1 MNIEAKHPLLLVGCG
16 KMGSAILSGLLP
28 QIRSSACIKV
38 VDPAGIPSQ
47 TCKDGISVFKEA
59 KELPSNFEP
68 SIIIFAVKPQQM
80 EKVVPYYL
88 RFVESGAFFISIA
101 AGTTI
106 KFFEGILGSNAPI
119 VRAMP
124 NTPALIQQAIT
135 IACPN
140 SAITDSQLEA
150 AKLLLETIGEVI
162 FISDEDLLDPVTAIS
177 GSGPAYV
184 FFMIEC
190 LTQAGLE
197 NGLPLTLASTL
208 ALKTVSGA
216 GMLASESSETP
227 EQLRQNV
234 TSPGGTTFEA
244 LQVLTANKH
253 GLKQLISSAVS
264 AATRRSRE
272 LAD

>member
-1 MNIEAKHPLLLVGCG
+1 MNIESQSPLLLVGCG
-16 KMGSAILSGLLP
+16 KMGSAILSGLRS
-28 QIRSSACIKV
+28 QIQSSSCIKV
-38 VDPAGIPSQ
+38 VDPSGIPTQ
-47 TCKDGISVFKEA
+47 TRKDGISVFKEA
-59 KELPSNFEP
+59 KELPPNFEP

-80 EKVVPYYL
+80 RKVVPSYL

-106 KFFEGILGSNAPI
+106 NFFEDILGSNAPI
-119 VRAMP
+119 IRAMP
-124 NTPALIQQAIT
+124 NTPALIQRSIT
-135 IACPN
+135 VACPN
-140 SAITDSQLEA
+140 AAITDTQLA
-150 AKLLLETIGEVI
+150 TAKRLLETIGEVI

-184 FFMIEC
+184 FLMIEC

-197 NGLPLTLASTL
+197 HGLPPKLASIL

-227 EQLRQNV
+227 QQLRQNV
-234 TSPGGTTFEA
+234 TSPGGTTYEA
-244 LQVLTANKH
+244 LKVLTANKN
-253 GLKQLISSAVS
+253 GLKQLISNAVS
-264 AATRRSRE
+264 AATRRSTE

>member
-28 QIRSSACIKV
+28 QIPSSVCIKV
-38 VDPAGIPSQ
+38 VDPNGIPTQ
-47 TCKDGISVFKEA
+47 TRKDGISVFKEA

-135 IACPN
+135 VACPN

-150 AKLLLETIGEVI
+150 AKLLLGTIGEVI

-184 FFMIEC
+184 FFMIC
-190 LTQAGLE
+190 FYA
-197 NGLPLTLASTL
+197 N
-208 ALKTVSGA
+208 
-216 GMLASESSETP
+216 
-227 EQLRQNV
+227 QLRTYLFRLKYHSSCFNTKSFCLITSSYGTCVICQRRNNNNWLFSQERINLLLNGSKV
-234 TSPGGTTFEA
+234 T
-244 LQVLTANKH
+244 VK
-253 GLKQLISSAVS
+253 I
-264 AATRRSRE
+264 
-272 LAD
+272 

>member
-1 MNIEAKHPLLLVGCG
+1 MNIETQRPLLLVGCG

-28 QIRSSACIKV
+28 QIQSSACIKV
-38 VDPAGIPSQ
+38 VDPNGIPTQS
-47 TCKDGISVFKEA
+47 CKDGISVFKEA

-80 EKVVPYYL
+80 KKVVPSYL
-88 RFVESGAFFISIA
+88 RFVESDAFFISIA

-106 KFFEGILGSNAPI
+106 KFFEDILGSNAAI
-119 VRAMP
+119 IRAMP
-124 NTPALIQQAIT
+124 NTPALVKQAIT
-135 IACPN
+135 VACPN
-140 SAITDSQLEA
+140 AAITDSQMA
-150 AKLLLETIGEVI
+150 SAKLLLETIGEVI
-162 FISDEDLLDPVTAIS
+162 FISDEDLLDPITAIS

-197 NGLPLTLASTL
+197 NGLPSKLASTL

-216 GMLASESSETP
+216 GMLALESSETP

-244 LQVLTANKH
+244 LQVLTANDN
-253 GLKQLISSAVS
+253 GLKQLISGAVS